1 MIKFIN
7 YLSSISVISLII
19 NIFYNENHNIISDD
33 GYKKL
38 ENENNIF

>member
-7 YLSSISVISLII
+7 YLYNISVINLIT
-19 NIFYNENHNIISDD
+19 NIFCNENHNIISDD

-38 ENENNIF
+38 NNYGTT